1 MLRKTLALAVAG
13 MMLGTFSA
21 DAADYGTLKKIKD
34 SGTVV
39 IGHREAS
46 VPFSYIG
53 PDQKPVGYSI
63 DICMKIVDAIKAEL
77 GVDKLDIKYV
87 PVTPQTRIPLIAN
100 GNVNIECGSTTN
112 TLTRQKQVDYA
123 YTTYLTGTKLLVKK
137 TSGIKE
143 VEDLKGKAIAL
154 AQGTTNERAIK
165 EAIAKLNIADVKVLN
180 VKDHA
185 EGFLALETNRV
196 DAYSTD
202 DIQLYGLIAKSK
214 SPADYEVVGRF
225 LSFDPYALM
234 LPRDDS
240 AFRLVVNKTL
250 AGLFRSGEIEQIYNK
265 WFMGPIPGGEP
276 LNVVMD
282 DTLKVNFAVH
292 AFPE

>member
-1 MLRKTLALAVAG
+1 MLKKIFALATAG
-13 MMLGTFSA
+13 AMLGAFSA
-21 DAADYGTLKKIKD
+21 DAADYGTLKRIKE
-34 SGTVV
+34 SGTIV

-53 PDQKPVGYSI
+53 PDQKPIGYSI
-63 DICMKIVDAIKAEL
+63 DICMRIVDAIKAEI

-165 EAIAKLNIADVKVLN
+165 EAIANLNIADVKVLN

-185 EGFLALETNRV
+185 EGFLALETDRV

-250 AGLFRSGEIEQIYNK
+250 VGLFRSGEIEKIYNK
-265 WFMGPIPGGEP
+265 WFVGPIPGGEP

-282 DTLKVNFAVH
+282 GTLKANFAVH
-292 AFPE
+292 AFPD